1 MSTVLSLQALPLQH
15 AAVQPRG
22 DDWSTISNHC

>member
-1 MSTVLSLQALPLQH
+1 MSTVLSFQALPLQH
-15 AAVQPRG
+15 SAVPPQG